1 MNIVILGSGGREHA
15 LCQKIYLS
23 KKVKKIYS
31 IPGNAGTSEIS
42 ENINLPLNDF
52 NKINEFIQDKN
63 IDLIIVG
70 PEQPLV
76 DGIVDYFEN
85 KNVNIFGPNKM
96 ASQLEGSKIFT
107 KKLCEKYKIPSAKF
121 GIFESA
127 EKALNFLSK
136 ANFPL
141 VVKAD
146 GLAAGK
152 GVYICKDLETSKLA
166 ISEIFNGKFG
176 KANNVL
182 VEEFLEGEEMS
193 YFVISDGKTHKKFET
208 AQDHKRVGEGDQGKN
223 TGGMGAYSP
232 SALINDELDKKIINK
247 IIEPTLKGLKD
258 LGTDFKGFLY
268 AGLMIIKNEPFL
280 IEYNV
285 RMGDPECQTILP
297 RLKTDVIDLL
307 LSCCKKNL
315 SEIDLDWHEDKSLCV
330 VLCSKGYP
338 ENYNNNLEI
347 AGLNKIKV
355 SDKEYIYHAGT
366 TKKNNIIYSNGG
378 RVLNFSVLSKDL
390 KDARTKAIEKIQKLN
405 WNNGYYRKDIGFKV
419 IKD

>member
-15 LCQKIYLS
+15 LCKKIYLS

-31 IPGNAGTSEIS
+31 IPGNAGTSDIS

-52 NKINEFIQDKN
+52 RKIEKFIKDKN
-63 IDLIIVG
+63 IDLIVVG

-85 KNVNIFGPNKM
+85 KNINIFGPNKI

-107 KKLCEKYKIPSAKF
+107 KKLCEKYNIPSANF
-121 GIFESA
+121 GIFEDA

-152 GVYICKDLETSKLA
+152 GVYICKDLEAAKLG

-182 VEEFLEGEEMS
+182 VEEFLDGEEMS
-193 YFVISDGKTHKKFET
+193 YFVISDGKTYKKFET

-232 SALINDELDKKIINK
+232 SALINEA
-247 IIEPTLKGLKD
+247 PVGQTSTHG
-258 LGTDFKGFLY
+258 GFSQ
-268 AGLMIIKNEPFL
+268 
-280 IEYNV
+280 
-285 RMGDPECQTILP
+285 C
-297 RLKTDVIDLL
+297 
-307 LSCCKKNL
+307 
-315 SEIDLDWHEDKSLCV
+315 
-330 VLCSKGYP
+330 
-338 ENYNNNLEI
+338 
-347 AGLNKIKV
+347 
-355 SDKEYIYHAGT
+355 
-366 TKKNNIIYSNGG
+366 
-378 RVLNFSVLSKDL
+378 
-390 KDARTKAIEKIQKLN
+390 
-405 WNNGYYRKDIGFKV
+405 
-419 IKD
+419 

>member
-1 MNIVILGSGGREHA
+1 MNIGLIGSGGREHA
-15 LCQKIYLS
+15 LCKKIYLS

-31 IPGNAGTSEIS
+31 IPGNAGTSDIS

-52 NKINEFIQDKN
+52 SKIEKFIKDKN
-63 IDLIIVG
+63 IDLIVVG

-85 KNVNIFGPNKM
+85 KNINIFGPNKI

-107 KKLCEKYKIPSAKF
+107 KKLCEKYNIPSANF
-121 GIFESA
+121 GIFEDA

-152 GVYICKDLETSKLA
+152 GVYICKDLEAAKLG

-182 VEEFLEGEEMS
+182 VEEFLDGEEMS
-193 YFVISDGKTHKKFET
+193 YFVISDGKTYKKFET

-232 SALINDELDKKIINK
+232 SRLISKELEKKIIDK
-247 IIEPTLKGLKD
+247 IIKPTLNGLAEI
-258 LGTDFKGFLY
+258 GSAYKGFLY
-268 AGLMIIKNEPFL
+268 TGLMIIDNEPYL

-297 RLKTDVIDLL
+297 RLLTDLNEIFLA
-307 LSCCKKNL
+307 CCEENL
-315 SEIDLDWHEDKSLCV
+315 SKINIEWSNKKSLCIV
-330 VLCSKGYP
+330 ICSKGYP
-338 ENYNNNLEI
+338 DKFKKNVEI
-347 AGLNKIKV
+347 SNINKIILK
-355 SDKEYIYHAGT
+355 KNEFLFHAGT
-366 TKKNNIIYSNGG
+366 LKKDEKIFSIGG
-378 RVLNFSVLSKDL
+378 RVLNFTTLSEDFGL
-390 KDARTKAIEKIQKLN
+390 AREAIIKNVTELN
-405 WNNGYYRKDIGFKV
+405 WDGGFYRNDIGYKV
-419 IKD
+419 IK